1 MMNIWRGVMIACCL
15 LAGRMLAA
23 QEPIMPRWVGWGPI
37 GGMILS
43 NAGDELRTKNI
54 LTALQAESSN
64 VPMFLLSAYLKTD
77 ARYATHAR
85 DAASG
90 RNAAEMIYHSDRQ
103 VSAIWI
109 HTARLDFLCGEKK
122 WHLQVSADFTSDS
135 ILRSA
140 AVIFGDLRTSPFYA
154 VAGLDYV
161 WFSPFNTDVLY
172 SCTLNKILF
181 RPGNVPLV
189 AGGYW
194 SDTWQGELTIFQALD
209 GTKNGVTRLHQPHN
223 INDFAFQGSYSF
235 HAFKAACQASG
246 AYVYNLKAVGG
257 SSYRGSLNYAITSGD
272 NHDPISALDA
282 CFKMAWRKVAF
293 SAEYNV
299 ALRECLQQN
308 STYSHPQALSLEG
321 QYSFCWEKPMEVVL
335 NYGITRGANL
345 VMDTTLDDS
354 LADFL
359 SQKQQVMLCWLCF
372 FNERITGGI
381 EGTWEKNYAGN
392 SILAA
397 TVEFVFAF

>member
-1 MMNIWRGVMIACCL
+1 MSRWRWVIIACCL
-15 LAGRMLAA
+15 LAGRMLEA
-23 QEPIMPRWVGWGPI
+23 QEPIAPKWVGWGPI

-43 NAGDELRTKNI
+43 NAGDELRTANL
-54 LTALQAESSN
+54 LTALQAEKAKA
-64 VPMFLLSAYLKTD
+64 PFFLLSAYLKTD

-85 DAASG
+85 DAASR
-90 RNAAEMIYHSDRQ
+90 RNAAEMIYHSDRD

-109 HTARLDFLCGEKK
+109 DTARLDLLCGEKK
-122 WHLQVSADFTSDS
+122 WHLQISTDFTTDS

-161 WFSPFNTDVLY
+161 WFSAFSTDVLY

-181 RPGNVPLV
+181 RPGHVPLV

-209 GTKNGVTRLHQPHN
+209 GDKNGVTRLHQPHN

-235 HAFKAACQASG
+235 QAFEAACRAG
-246 AYVYNLKAVGG
+246 AAYVYNLKAVGG
-257 SSYRGSLNYAITSGD
+257 SSYRGSLNYAMTSGD
-272 NHDPISALDA
+272 NRDPIGALDA
-282 CFKMAWRKVAF
+282 QIKMAWHKVVF

-308 STYSHPQALSLEG
+308 GTYSHPQALSLEG
-321 QYSFCWEKPMEVVL
+321 QYNFCWEKPMEVVL

-354 LADFL
+354 LSDFR
-359 SQKQQVMLCWLCF
+359 SQKQQVMLSLLCF
-372 FNERITGGI
+372 FDEHITGGI
-381 EGTWEKNYAGN
+381 EGVWEKNYTGN